1 MIQEEKALTWQSN
14 WGPVGRLKFW
24 PWCALSS
31 TYKIQGLPGRKR
43 DSCTFEIQAGAD
55 DLTPSL
61 TTEERPPLIGL
72 VLVRAAS
79 ENTSL
84 LSVGQVLESHKGSL
98 SLH

>member
-1 MIQEEKALTWQSN
+1 MAIKLGSCGQAEILAVVCPLFHIQDPRSTWQKK
-14 WGPVGRLKFW
+14 RL
-24 PWCALSS
+24 L
-31 TYKIQGLPGRKR
+31 G
-43 DSCTFEIQAGAD
+43 TFEIQAGAY